1 MTKVELK
8 KLIKE
13 VLSETQFVNEG
24 LPMGKSKEAQ
34 EAAHKLNYIVHSLIS
49 RPDLQRKGR
58 VAAGDIIRLID
69 EDRDPNSPFNKP

>member
-49 RPDLQRKGR
+49 RPDL
-58 VAAGDIIRLID
+58 
-69 EDRDPNSPFNKP
+69 